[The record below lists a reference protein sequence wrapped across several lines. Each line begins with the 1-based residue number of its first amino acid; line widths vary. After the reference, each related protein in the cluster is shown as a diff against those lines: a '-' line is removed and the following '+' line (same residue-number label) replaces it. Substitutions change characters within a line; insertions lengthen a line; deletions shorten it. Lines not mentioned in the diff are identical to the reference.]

1 MSEETRKNRTFLLYK
16 AENNF
21 TVLLLFDVP
30 GTEKILKKQNREI
43 NNIFSKGTMLT
54 IAELSLLLHGMQPYL
69 KLCIF
74 CRKSSCVPLQEIE
87 GTI

>member
-30 GTEKILKKQNREI
+30 GTEKILKKT
-43 NNIFSKGTMLT
+43 K
-54 IAELSLLLHGMQPYL
+54 
-69 KLCIF
+69 
-74 CRKSSCVPLQEIE
+74 
-87 GTI
+87 